1 MLILILINS
10 DVMNQMPESMMMFV
24 KQKKLKGIEG
34 NFVFKDSSR
43 LIKKDIYYT
52 WQVFIFSYLDK
63 TENGT

>member
-10 DVMNQMPESMMMFV
+10 DVMNRMPESMMMFV

-34 NFVFKDSSR
+34 NFLFKDSLR